1 MSCTPR
7 AEPGSEGVV
16 FVGSQRVRP
25 LLCNAGMQRH
35 SPSDPGRTLLG
46 LEGGLRAVGALL
58 DSIAA
63 ATSTV
68 LILGETGT
76 GKELLAREIHARSA
90 RANRPLVA
98 VNCAAFCEGLLE
110 SELFGHERGAF
121 TGAERTRL
129 GRFEAAD
136 GGTIFLDEV
145 GELPIRAQVALL
157 RVLEEREFERV
168 GSSASRTIDVRVIA
182 ATNANLAERVRERA
196 FREDLYYRLGVVL
209 LVLPPLRE
217 RLEDVPV
224 LATAFV
230 EEFARRFGKSVE
242 ISSEALAALQ
252 RHAWPGNVRELRNL
266 VERAVLLAEPGAR
279 ISSMELAVLG
289 AVTEGRGAP
298 PPLVGEIR
306 ARARQE
312 QRRAIVEALRAEGGN
327 IASAARRLGVPRTT
341 LHDSIRRLKL
351 G

>member
-1 MSCTPR
+1 
-7 AEPGSEGVV
+7 
-16 FVGSQRVRP
+16 
-25 LLCNAGMQRH
+25 LLCDTGMERH
-35 SPSDPGRTLLG
+35 SPSDSGRTLLG
-46 LEGGLRAVGALL
+46 LDGGLRAVGSLL

-90 RANRPLVA
+90 RAHRPLIA

-136 GGTIFLDEV
+136 GGTLFLDEV

-157 RVLEEREFERV
+157 RVLEERKFERV

-182 ATNANLAERVRERA
+182 ATNANLADRVRERT

-209 LVLPPLRE
+209 IALPPLRE
-217 RLEDVPV
+217 RLEDIPV

-230 EEFARRFGKSVE
+230 EEFGRRLGKSVE
-242 ISSEALAALQ
+242 ISAEAVAALQ
-252 RHAWPGNVRELRNL
+252 GNDWPGNVRELRNL
-266 VERAVLLAEPGAR
+266 LERAVLLAKPGTR
-279 ISSMELAVLG
+279 ISPAEVVVLG
-289 AVTEGRGAP
+289 AVADGCCVSMP
-298 PPLVGEIR
+298 VVGEIR

-312 QRRAIVEALRAEGGN
+312 QRKVILEALHAAGGN
-327 IASAARRLGVPRTT
+327 IAGAARRLGVPRTT